1 MGDRMGRTNPTFRDA
16 LRAIEDRWQ
25 NYRRALRN
33 RDQAHFDQL
42 FAHARNHADA
52 SGLLNHQNPIVPTL
66 VSIDLN
72 QERHLNEHDDRLDDL
87 EETLEILVE
96 QPESS
101 VHQDDSALGEQP
113 DTTDQG
119 TESDRC

>member
-1 MGDRMGRTNPTFRDA
+1 MGRTNPTFRDT

-25 NYRRALRN
+25 DYRRALRN
-33 RDQAHFDQL
+33 RNQAYFDQL
-42 FAHARNHADA
+42 FAHARDHADA

-66 VSIDLN
+66 VSIDLE
-72 QERHLNEHDDRLDDL
+72 QERHLNEHDDRLADL
-87 EETLEILVE
+87 EETLETLVE

-101 VHQDDSALGEQP
+101 VHQDDSPVGEQP